1 MANVTYTVKAGDT
14 LSGIASKYGTTV
26 DKIARIN
33 NIKKVN
39 LIYVGQKL
47 IISKSDGSS
56 TPAVDTSN
64 TTSNAVVIQ
73 NFGLQ
78 STTTRTMFATWLWDK
93 ANTENYR
100 VVWNY
105 YIDGIWFVGSDS
117 ETKEKE
123 SIYTAPDNALQVRVR
138 VIPQSEKRTVN
149 KKETTYWTAEWST
162 YQVYSFSDNPP
173 EQPGTP
179 DVEITKYTLLAI
191 LDNLEL
197 NADSIQFQ
205 VIKDNSTVFKTS
217 NTTIK
222 YADSESKKGGY
233 ARYSCLVDAGSE
245 YKVRC
250 RSVRG
255 DLKSEWSAYSSNA
268 KTIPATPASL
278 DICRASTET
287 SVYLEWREVTSATG
301 YDIEYTTKNTYFD
314 TSQETTTVSTGEFN
328 HYEVTGLETGKEYF
342 FRVRAKNE
350 SGESPWG
357 GIKSVTIGKEP
368 AAPTTW
374 SSTTTCV
381 TGDPL
386 TLYWVHNAEDNST
399 QRYAEVEIYFNDV
412 KETHTIRSVDEKDD
426 EKTMHFVVD
435 TSPYVEGTKVLWRV
449 RTSGVTEKYGDWSV
463 QRTVTIHA
471 PATLSMSVTNQ
482 NGDALEVLESY
493 PFYVTATAGPDTQTP
508 ISYHMVITARE
519 SYETV
524 DSYGNEK
531 TINVGSEVYSKHFD
545 TDQDL
550 TLILSAGDVDLC
562 NNIKYTATCTV
573 SMNSGLT
580 ATDSCEFSVSWTD
593 IPYAPNAEISVD
605 MDTLTASIRP
615 YCEDEN
621 GNLIEGVTLSVYRR
635 EYNGTFT
642 EIATGII
649 NTSNT
654 FVTDPHPSLDFARYR
669 IVAMTDSTGTVSY
682 YDMPGY
688 PVGETSIII
697 QWDDAW
703 RNFDTVN
710 ADAMAEAPW
719 FGSLLRL
726 PYNVDV
732 TEDYNPEVSLV
743 KYIGRSHPV
752 GYYGTQLGETATW
765 TTDIPKR
772 DRNTLYSVRRL
783 AGWLGNVYVR
793 EPSGTGY
800 WAHVTVSFKQTHREL
815 TVPITLSITRVE
827 GGA

>member
-1 MANVTYTVKAGDT
+1 MANVTYTVKSGDT
-14 LSGIASKYGTTV
+14 LSGIASKYNTTV
-26 DKIARIN
+26 DKLRRIN
-33 NIKKVN
+33 GIDNPD
-39 LIYVGQKL
+39 LIYIGQVL
-47 IISKSDGSS
+47 TISKSDGTS
-56 TPAVDTSN
+56 TPVVDTTNATSN
-64 TTSNAVVIQ
+64 TVTIQ

-78 STTTRTMFATWLWDK
+78 STTTRTVFATWLWDK

-100 VVWNY
+100 AVWSY
-105 YIDGIWFVGSDS
+105 YIDGIWFIGSDS
-117 ETKEKE
+117 TVENKE
-123 SIYTAPDNALQVRVR
+123 SIYTAPENSSRVRFR
-138 VIPQSEKRTVN
+138 VIPLSATRTVN
-149 KKETTYWTAEWST
+149 RKETTYWTADWST
-162 YQVYSFSDNPP
+162 YEVYSFSDNPP
-173 EQPGTP
+173 EQPNTP
-179 DVEITKYTLLAI
+179 DVEINKYTLLAV

-205 VIKDNSTVFKTS
+205 VVKDNSTVFKTS

-222 YADSESKKGGY
+222 YADPTSKTGGY

-255 DLKSEWSAYSSNA
+255 DLKSDWSAYSSNVS
-268 KTIPATPASL
+268 TIPSTPASL
-278 DICRASTET
+278 DICRANSET
-287 SVYLEWREVTSATG
+287 SVYLEWRSVTAATG
-301 YDIEYTTKNTYFD
+301 YDIEYTTKKSYFD
-314 TSQETTTVSTGEFN
+314 VTNETTVVSTGEFN
-328 HYEVTGLETGKEYF
+328 YYEVTGLETGQEYF
-342 FRVRAKNE
+342 FRVRATND

-374 SSTTTCV
+374 SSTTTCI
-381 TGDPL
+381 TGDSL

-426 EKTMHFVVD
+426 EKTMHYVVD

-449 RTSGVTEKYGDWSV
+449 RTAGVTEVYGDWST
-463 QRTVTIHA
+463 QRTVDIYA
-471 PATLSMSVTNQ
+471 PVTLVLSATNQ
-482 NGDALEVLESY
+482 NGDTLETLESY
-493 PFYVTATAGPDTQTP
+493 PFYISGVPGPDTQTP
-508 ISYHMVITARE
+508 ISYHVTITATE
-519 SYETV
+519 AYETV
-524 DSYGNEK
+524 DSYGNTK
-531 TINVGSEVYSKHFD
+531 TVNAGSEVYSKHFD

-550 TLILSAGDVDLC
+550 VLELSAGDVDLK
-562 NNIKYTATCTV
+562 NNIRYTVTCTV
-573 SMNSGLT
+573 SMNSGLNT
-580 ATDSCEFSVSWTD
+580 TESTSFVVSWTEV
-593 IPYAPNAEISVD
+593 PYAPNAEVSVD

-621 GNLIEGVTLSVYRR
+621 GNLIEGIILSVYRR
-635 EYNGTFT
+635 EYNGAFT
-642 EIATGII
+642 EIATGID

-669 IVAMTDSTGTVSY
+669 IVAMTESTGAVSY

-697 QWDDAW
+697 QWDDSW
-703 RNFDTVN
+703 RNFDTTN

-719 FGSLLRL
+719 SGSLLRL

-732 TEDYNPEVSLV
+732 SENFDPDVTLV
-743 KYIGRSHPV
+743 KYIGRAHPV

-765 TTDIPKR
+765 STDIPKR
-772 DRNTLYSVRRL
+772 DRNTLYAVRRL
-783 AGWLGNVYVR
+783 AGWMGNVYVR

-800 WAHVTVSFKQTHREL
+800 WANVTVSFNQKHREL
-815 TVPITLSITRVE
+815 TIPITLNITRVE
-827 GGA
+827 GGV